1 MVQKRRQYSAELKF
15 RVALEAAKETKTI
28 QELASGHGIH
38 PNQIREWKRQLLEGG
53 VEVFGRKR
61 INEQKATAE
70 REAELYE
77 QIGRLKM
84 ELEWLGKK
92 VTAFS

>member
-1 MVQKRRQYSAELKF
+1 MTQKRRQYSAEFKF

-28 QELASGHGIH
+28 QELTSGHRIH
-38 PNQIREWKRQLLEGG
+38 PSQIREWKRQLLEGG
-53 VEVFGRKR
+53 AEVFGRKR
-61 INEQKATAE
+61 KNEQKATAE

-84 ELEWLGKK
+84 DLEWLGKK